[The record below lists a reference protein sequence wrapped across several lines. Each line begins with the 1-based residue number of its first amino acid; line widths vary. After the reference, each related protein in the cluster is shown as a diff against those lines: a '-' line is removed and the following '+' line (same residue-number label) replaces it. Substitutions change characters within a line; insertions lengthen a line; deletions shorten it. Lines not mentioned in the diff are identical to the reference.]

1 VNTAA
6 RRRWVCL
13 VLAAGK
19 GTRMNSDLA
28 KVLHEIDGRSLL
40 GHVLD
45 TAARLPL
52 GRTVVVVGH
61 QAEEVKRRHASAGLE
76 FALQEPQLGTGHA
89 AMVAVPLLE
98 DEGPD
103 ADCLVLYGDVPL
115 LRVSTLDELMERHR
129 IDGNGVTV
137 LTAEVADPRGYG
149 RIVRDGDGRFLRI
162 TEDRDL
168 APGERGIREIN
179 SGIYAFRLGP
189 LREAL
194 GLLRAD
200 NAQREYYLTDA
211 LTLIRN
217 AGLPVGVFL
226 LADPE
231 EISGIN
237 TPGQLAEAAAVLARR
252 RADPAEGCA
261 ACALL
266 ARDDLVLERRDGM
279 VLVPAPR
286 PYNSGHL
293 WIVPDRHFVSWES
306 LDAEM
311 SVRLLDFAA
320 DAERWLEEAYHPHA
334 FNLGYNSGAAGEH
347 LVLQIAPRWTGDANF
362 MPLFAGVSI
371 LPETPEGTRRRI
383 LECRA
388 RLAGAAGDGDA
399 GAGAGGVP

>member
-1 VNTAA
+1 MNPPTE
-6 RRRWVCL
+6 RRWICL

-61 QAEEVKRRHASAGLE
+61 QAEEVRQRHAAARVE
-76 FALQEPQLGTGHA
+76 FALQQPQLGTGHA
-89 AMVAVPLLE
+89 VMVAAPQLE
-98 DEGPD
+98 GEPPD
-103 ADCLVLYGDVPL
+103 SDCLVLYGDVPL
-115 LRVSTLDELMERHR
+115 LRSSTLDELMERHR
-129 IDGNGVTV
+129 LDGNGVTV
-137 LTAEVADPRGYG
+137 LTAELDDPQGYG
-149 RIVRDGDGRFLRI
+149 RVIRGDDGSFLCI

-168 APGERGIREIN
+168 EPGQRGIREIN
-179 SGIYAFRLGP
+179 SGIYAFQLGP
-189 LREAL
+189 LRDAL
-194 GLLRAD
+194 VLLRAD
-200 NAQREYYLTDA
+200 NAQKEYYLTDT
-211 LTLIRN
+211 LTMIRD

-237 TPGQLAEAAAVLARR
+237 TPEQLADAAAVLSRR
-252 RADPAEGCA
+252 RADPADGCA
-261 ACALL
+261 VCALL

-279 VLVPAPR
+279 ALVPAPR

-293 WIVPDRHFVSWES
+293 WIVPDRHLVSWES
-306 LDAEM
+306 LDEAA
-311 SVRLLDFAA
+311 SARLLDFAA

-347 LVLQIAPRWTGDANF
+347 LALQIAPRWTGDANF
-362 MPLFAGVSI
+362 MPIFAGVSI
-371 LPETPEGTRRRI
+371 LPETPGGTRRRI
-383 LECRA
+383 LEARD
-388 RLAGAAGDGDA
+388 RLAAAGGGDA
-399 GAGAGGVP
+399 VAGAGGMP